1 MSTILNWPGPIK
13 TTTDFFVGESEQGIG
28 EKIGEMLELISSQSD
43 LIATQQQEIDDL
55 TTKVEELEQSGG
67 GTSTITY
74 KSKQLTEST
83 DGRLTTSTITQVNT
97 GMGCWCVSEKYIYVF
112 SYYALNIYNKETKEQ
127 VATITFTVNGTNI
140 ILNQCAIT
148 IYDIYN
154 NGDIISVNLWGV
166 TQEGVLVNYTS
177 NSEEEIIASSSNTL
191 FFQQIRNVE
200 GIVSDGKFLHIVSEG
215 EYLNNVEQNNPISF
229 VSRVL
234 TGFPVSGD
242 FTGLEEG
249 GKNYLKLRLL
259 SSAGQEKFYLI
270 NKNDYTVIGN
280 MAELEGSDYFSD
292 LIYFNN
298 MFIGMNGLTNEL
310 IASTYS
316 GSSDLDTERVFQSI
330 TLGSSGNFSEQI
342 ILTATD
348 NYLFICDVMAG
359 RIYVYDKDLKEYYVN
374 GSETMSAAEDDN
386 GVYILM
392 QSQLG
397 YCEKVEVTRE
407 INDVLIELL
416 NK

>member
-13 TTTDFFVGESEQGIG
+13 TRTDFFVGESEQGIG

-55 TTKVEELEQSGG
+55 NTKVEELEQSGG

-83 DGRLTTSTITQVNT
+83 DGRLTTSTITPVNT
-97 GMGCWCVSEKYIYVF
+97 GMGCWCTGEKYFYIF
-112 SYYALNIYNKETKEQ
+112 SNFNLIVYNKETKESI
-127 VATITFTVNGTNI
+127 ANIPFNVNGTNT

-154 NGDIISVNLWGV
+154 NGDMISVNLWGV
-166 TQEGVLVNYTS
+166 TQQGALVNYTF
-177 NSEEEIIASSSNTL
+177 NSEEDIIASSGNTL
-191 FFQQIRNVE
+191 FFQQLRDVDS
-200 GIVSDGKFLHIVSEG
+200 IVSDGEFLHIVSEG
-215 EYLNNVEQNNPISF
+215 VYLNNVDQNNPITF
-229 VSRVL
+229 THYEL
-234 TGFPVSGD
+234 TGFPISGD
-242 FTGLEEG
+242 FIGLEQG

-259 SSAGQEKFYLI
+259 SSTGQEKFYLI
-270 NKNDYTVIGN
+270 NKNNYTVIGN
-280 MAELEGSDYFSD
+280 MAELESDDYFSD

-298 MFIGMNGLTNEL
+298 MFIGMNGLSNEL
-310 IASTYS
+310 IASTYY

-330 TLGSSGNFSEQI
+330 TLGSSGNFSEQVI
-342 ILTATD
+342 FTATD
-348 NYLFICDVMAG
+348 NYLFICDVMVG

-392 QSQLG
+392 QSELR

-407 INDVLIELL
+407 VNDVLIELL